1 MELDQIRLFA
11 EVARQGSF
19 AAAAR
24 THGLDPSS
32 VSRAIASLEDGLGVR
47 LFQRSTRRVSL
58 TEAGSTF
65 LRLAEPAL
73 DELDRARDAA
83 RSLTSGPNGVVRVT
97 TSLAFGTAILTP
109 ALKDLK
115 RQHPHL
121 SVELVMS
128 DDVIDLIAE
137 KVDLAIRLGPMPSEG
152 GVISKL
158 VDTRYFAVAS
168 PDYLRNRPLPEE
180 PEALSLHRC
189 LRMGFNG
196 RRSIWRFKPHGRGD
210 VVEVAVDGDL
220 AISSP
225 LALREA
231 TRQGLG
237 PALLPDWLVAGDIA
251 DGTLVD
257 LLPDWWAAA
266 DSFDAGA
273 WAVYPSRN
281 FLPGK
286 TRAVMDFLKR
296 RMRRP
301 SAVSETVEPAQK
313 VVERH

>member
-1 MELDQIRLFA
+1 MELDQIKLFA

-47 LFQRSTRRVSL
+47 LFQRSTRKVSL

-83 RSLTSGPNGVVRVT
+83 RSLTSGPCGVVRLT

-121 SVELVMS
+121 AVDLVMT
-128 DDVIDLIAE
+128 DEVVDLIAD
-137 KVDLAIRLGPMPSEG
+137 KIDLAIRLGPMPSEG

-168 PDYLRNRPLPEE
+168 PEYLRNRPMPEA

-189 LRMGFNG
+189 LRMGFDG
-196 RRSIWRFKPHGRGD
+196 RRSIWRFKPNGRGN
-210 VVEVAVDGDL
+210 VMEVAVDGDV

-231 TRQGLG
+231 AREGLG

-266 DSFDAGA
+266 HSFDAGA

-296 RMRRP
+296 RLRHAAP
-301 SAVSETVEPAQK
+301 VQETVEPVRK
-313 VVERH
+313 VAEKH

>member
-1 MELDQIRLFA
+1 MELDQIKLFA

-24 THGLDPSS
+24 AHGVDPSS
-32 VSRAIASLEDGLGVR
+32 VSRAIASLEEGLGLR

-83 RSLTSGPNGVVRVT
+83 RSLTSGPNGTVRIT

-121 SVELVMS
+121 SVELILT
-128 DDVIDLIAE
+128 DDLVDLVADKI
-137 KVDLAIRLGPMPSEG
+137 DLAIRLGPMPSEG
-152 GVISKL
+152 GVISRL
-158 VDTRYFAVAS
+158 VDTRYHAVAS
-168 PDYLRNRPLPEE
+168 PEYLRQRPLPEE

-196 RRSIWRFKPHGRGD
+196 KRSIWRFKPLGRGD
-210 VVEVAVDGDL
+210 AVEVAVEGDI

-231 TRQGLG
+231 AREGLG
-237 PALLPDWLVAGDIA
+237 PALLPDWLIAEDLA
-251 DGTLVD
+251 DGQLVD

-266 DSFDAGA
+266 DSFEAGA

-286 TRAVMDFLKR
+286 TRAVMDFLKKR
-296 RMRRP
+296 LRP
-301 SAVSETVEPAQK
+301 QMPVPATVEPLLRVAEQ
-313 VVERH
+313 H

>member
-1 MELDQIRLFA
+1 MELDQIKLFA

-24 THGLDPSS
+24 AHGLDPSS

-58 TEAGSTF
+58 TEAGATF

-83 RSLTSGPNGVVRVT
+83 RSLTSGPNGVVRIT

-121 SVELVMS
+121 AVDLVMT
-128 DDVIDLIAE
+128 DEVLDLIAE
-137 KVDLAIRLGPMPSEG
+137 KIDLAIRLGPMPSEG

-158 VDTRYFAVAS
+158 VDTRYYAVAS
-168 PDYLRNRPLPEE
+168 PDYLQNRPMPEE

-189 LRMGFNG
+189 LRMGFDG

-210 VVEVAVDGDL
+210 VVEVAVDGDV

-231 TRQGLG
+231 AREGLG
-237 PALLPDWLVAGDIA
+237 PTLLPDWLVADDIA
-251 DGTLVD
+251 EGRLLD
-257 LLPDWWAAA
+257 LLPKWWAAA

-296 RMRRP
+296 RLRQAAP
-301 SAVSETVEPAQK
+301 VKEVAEPARQ
-313 VVERH
+313 VAERH